1 MEAGDLVEI
10 ESQRWLVTGVV
21 RKVATLRSAA
31 VSGLQVPADSP
42 ATVIANPARDWI
54 YVPVRRMRG
63 RITRVRR
70 PLPGGL
76 MMALLEYTAWVDAGA
91 GIYVTRRIGLGR
103 GDILHVEADGR
114 VQQVRVKSL
123 DSLGRRVRR
132 VQEPP
137 PPPQTVFDRLMQDD
151 DDE

>member
-10 ESQRWLVTGVV
+10 EGHRWLVTGVV

-31 VSGLQVPADSP
+31 VAGLQVPSDTP
-42 ATVIANPARDWI
+42 ATVVANPARDWI
-54 YVPVRRMRG
+54 YVPVKLMRG

-91 GIYVTRRIGLGR
+91 GIYVSRSTGLGR
-103 GDILHVEADGR
+103 GDILHVEVNGR
-114 VQQVRVKSL
+114 VQQVRVKST
-123 DSLGRRVRR
+123 DSLSRRVRR
-132 VQEPP
+132 VREPP
-137 PPPQTVFDRLMQDD
+137 PAPRTVFDRLMQDD